1 MYGEGPVTDQMC
13 EKWFAKLCAWDF
25 LLNDAPHLG
34 KPVKVDSNQIEIS
47 TENHQGYTT
56 WEIADILKISKWS
69 AENHLYQLGYVNHF
83 DVWAPHKLS
92 ERNLLDDISACDSL
106 LKCNEN
112 VLLLKQT
119 VMGIEKG
126 ILYNN
131 VEWKR

>member
-1 MYGEGPVTDQMC
+1 MSKVVCEVSCWRFLTEQCSTLRPV
-13 EKWFAKLCAWDF
+13 E
-25 LLNDAPHLG
+25 
-34 KPVKVDSNQIEIS
+34 VDSDQTETLPNNNQCYTTQEINDIIS
-47 TENHQGYTT
+47 TSN
-56 WEIADILKISKWS
+56 I
-69 AENHLYQLGYVNHF
+69 ENHLHQLGYVNHF
-83 DVWAPHKLS
+83 DVWAPHKFS